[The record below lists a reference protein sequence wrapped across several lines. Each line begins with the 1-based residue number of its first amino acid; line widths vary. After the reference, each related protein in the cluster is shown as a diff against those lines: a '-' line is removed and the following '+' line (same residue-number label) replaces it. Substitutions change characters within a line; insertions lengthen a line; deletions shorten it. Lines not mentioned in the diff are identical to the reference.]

1 MNEEQFINALNKLRE
16 TASEQGNVL
25 TTEQISETFAEVG
38 FELNDERKAL
48 IEEYL
53 NKNHIGIDESVDPD
67 SYLTESEKNYLEEY
81 LDEIKLLA
89 EVSDGEKR
97 ATIISA
103 LAGEAESKKRL
114 VELFLPSVA
123 DIAKLY
129 TGFGVGIEDL
139 IGEGNVALAMAVDM
153 FDCVEGPDEVEGFLA
168 KQAMDAMETF
178 IRENTDVKKAD
189 GKMLDK
195 INKIADMAKELSE
208 ELGRDV
214 TPEELAK
221 ENNISVKSIIDAMF
235 ITGDRIEGISKGQ
248 TK

>member
-25 TTEQISETFAEVG
+25 STEQISEVFSEVG

-103 LAGEAESKKRL
+103 LAGEAGSKKRL
-114 VELFLPSVA
+114 VEIFLPSVA

-129 TGFGVGIEDL
+129 TGFGVGLEDL
-139 IGEGNVALAMAVDM
+139 IGEGNVALAMAVEM
-153 FDCVEGPDEVEGFLA
+153 FDCVEGTDE
-168 KQAMDAMETF
+168 
-178 IRENTDVKKAD
+178 AD

-195 INKIADMAKELSE
+195 SNKIADMAKELSE

-235 ITGDRIEGISKGQ
+235 ITGDKIEGISKGQ